1 MGTLRKS
8 FWIRTINTLFIFIAP
23 VFLELLKRFHFEC
36 VLEQY
41 DEIMYNPFSRKARW
55 RRAIIRKLRELELE
69 IGGLNYKFHGD
80 ESFPNPVYLMDKI
93 EDDNR
98 F

>member
-1 MGTLRKS
+1 MYYKEYLKELEH
-8 FWIRTINTLFIFIAP
+8 INQEIG
-23 VFLELLKRFHFEC
+23 HFESI
-36 VLEQY
+36 LDQY
-41 DEIMYNPFSRKARW
+41 DLIIFNPFGRKARW
-55 RRAIIRKLRELELE
+55 RRAIVRKLRELKLE

-80 ESFPNPVYLMDKI
+80 ESFPNPVYVMDKI

>member
-1 MGTLRKS
+1 MYYKEYLHQ
-8 FWIRTINTLFIFIAP
+8 
-23 VFLELLKRFHFEC
+23 LELINQEIGHFEH
-36 VLEQY
+36 VLDQY
-41 DEIMYNPFSRKARW
+41 DEIMFNPFSRKARW

-69 IGGLNYKFHGD
+69 VGALNYKFHGD

>member
-1 MGTLRKS
+1 MYYKEYLKQLE
-8 FWIRTINTLFIFIAP
+8 TINQEIG
-23 VFLELLKRFHFEC
+23 HFEC
-36 VLEQY
+36 ILDQY
-41 DEIMYNPFSRKARW
+41 DEILFNPFSHKARW

-69 IGGLNYKFHGD
+69 IGALNYKFHGD

>member
-1 MGTLRKS
+1 MYYKEYLRQ
-8 FWIRTINTLFIFIAP
+8 
-23 VFLELLKRFHFEC
+23 LELINQEIGHFEYI
-36 VLEQY
+36 LDNYE
-41 DEIMYNPFSRKARW
+41 EIVFNPFSRRARW

-69 IGGLNYKFHGD
+69 VGSLNYKFHGD
-80 ESFPNPVYLMDKI
+80 ESFPNPVFLMDKI

>member
-1 MGTLRKS
+1 MYYKEYLKE
-8 FWIRTINTLFIFIAP
+8 
-23 VFLELLKRFHFEC
+23 LELINQEIGHFESI
-36 VLEQY
+36 LDQY
-41 DEIMYNPFSRKARW
+41 DEILFNPFSRKARW
-55 RRAIIRKLRELELE
+55 RRAIIRKLRELERE
-69 IGGLNYKFHGD
+69 IGALNYQFHGD

>member
-1 MGTLRKS
+1 MYYKDYLKQLE
-8 FWIRTINTLFIFIAP
+8 TINQEIG
-23 VFLELLKRFHFEC
+23 HFEC
-36 VLEQY
+36 VLDQY
-41 DEIMYNPFSRKARW
+41 DEIMFNPFSRKARW

>member
-1 MGTLRKS
+1 MYYKEYLHQLEM
-8 FWIRTINTLFIFIAP
+8 INQEIG
-23 VFLELLKRFHFEC
+23 HFESI
-36 VLEQY
+36 LDQY
-41 DEIMYNPFSRKARW
+41 DMIMFNPFSRRARW
-55 RRAIIRKLRELELE
+55 RRAIIRKLRELERE
-69 IGGLNYKFHGD
+69 IGALNYQFHGD

>member
-1 MGTLRKS
+1 VYYKEYLHQ
-8 FWIRTINTLFIFIAP
+8 
-23 VFLELLKRFHFEC
+23 LELVNQEIGHFEYI
-36 VLEQY
+36 LENY
-41 DEIMYNPFSRKARW
+41 EKIVFNPFSRKARW
-55 RRAIIRKLRELELE
+55 RRAIVRKLRKLEHE
-69 IGGLNYKFHGD
+69 VGALNYQFHGD